1 MFSFCLR
8 LRAQTARAPFYSPTN
23 SRPSPEH
30 GAHTLRQQ
38 DALRAGVRQGTTAC
52 VSFWRAVYHPYIR
65 RVITPT
71 LAMCPLFRKGDRQP
85 YFNHPVKTNHRLQ
98 AEAHY
103 KLITSCWPCNTT
115 ASLSKACYKGHY
127 KAITRCAL
135 RYEPITKLVNH
146 YEYLCRNE
154 ARYEARN
161 AAVHSAWERA
171 PARFVCVHTSQ
182 RYLATPN
189 TCDVRG

>member
-1 MFSFCLR
+1 VFTITCANCPRALLFPHKLSAVAGTRRSHAAPAGCL
-8 LRAQTARAPFYSPTN
+8 ASWSPT
-23 SRPSPEH
+23 
-30 GAHTLRQQ
+30 
-38 DALRAGVRQGTTAC
+38 QGTTAC

-115 ASLSKACYKGHY
+115 ASLSKACYKGHI

>member
-1 MFSFCLR
+1 
-8 LRAQTARAPFYSPTN
+8 
-23 SRPSPEH
+23 
-30 GAHTLRQQ
+30 
-38 DALRAGVRQGTTAC
+38 
-52 VSFWRAVYHPYIR
+52 
-65 RVITPT
+65 
-71 LAMCPLFRKGDRQP
+71 MCPLFRKGDRQP